1 MAKLGTQIVSFTGG
15 EPLLRKDIGKI
26 IDYSKKKGL
35 FTMLVTNGCLVS
47 HKINDLKNLD
57 ILCVSLDGPRDLHDL
72 HKGDGVFDQ
81 AVEAIKLAVD
91 SGITTWS
98 YTTVTK
104 KNINH
109 LDYMLDLAKKIGFS
123 VSLNIL
129 MVTHLAKDGTEQFA
143 LTREEIR
150 QLYEKLIKDKIAG
163 RPVEQPLALLKYFH
177 KTYATTNPKDYKCW
191 AGKLY
196 GVVNPNGDLY
206 PCAALVD
213 KMKVPNV
220 IKDGGFKKALYKM
233 PDLNCQGCNFSC
245 YTQKNML
252 FSLEPNMIKYVIKNY
267 AFK

>member
-109 LDYMLDLAKKIGFS
+109 LDYMLDLAKK
-123 VSLNIL
+123 
-129 MVTHLAKDGTEQFA
+129 
-143 LTREEIR
+143 
-150 QLYEKLIKDKIAG
+150 LIKDKIAG